1 MSSPSLR
8 RIGCRLAERFFEAG
22 TRSVTGLR
30 CLARLTALLTW
41 LTAVQPASLPAQG
54 YPKAEAAARMQV
66 ADGLE
71 VTLFAAEPE
80 VRQPIFCKCDDR
92 GRLWT
97 IQYLQY
103 PNPEGLKRV
112 QVDRFSRTVYDR
124 KPEPPPHGPRGADRI
139 TILEDAD
146 HDGRAD
152 RFHDFV
158 DGLNLCTGVEF
169 GHGGVYVLQVPYLLF
184 YPDRDRNDR
193 PDGDPEVLLDGF
205 GMEDSQ
211 SLANHLTWGPDGW
224 LYGLNGSTT
233 TCRIRGIEFQ
243 QGVWRYHPR
252 TKAFELFCEGGSN
265 VYGLTFDRRGE
276 LYYSSNGGLFW
287 HALQGGY
294 FEKNFGK
301 HGPLH
306 NPHAYGFLPH
316 VRSHGQTGRP
326 NTGGTI
332 YTGTTFPKRFHDAFL
347 CGDFLTHTASWWT
360 LKPQGCTVEATLGG
374 HWLDARDTWFGAT
387 DLCLGPD
394 GAMYCCDFHDQRTAH
409 PDPDAQ
415 WDRSNGRIYRIQAKG
430 APPIGKFDLTARE
443 STELIGQ
450 LSEPNGW
457 MADQARRILGER
469 EDPIGR
475 HFEDRILGAPT
486 PEIALQHLWAVHVC
500 EGLEPAMAQKLL
512 NHPMESVRAWVVRL
526 LGDSG
531 TATPEI
537 AALLIRMARS
547 DSSPAV
553 RLQLA
558 CSARRW
564 PAPLGLDLLF
574 PLMRTAADEEDPR
587 FDWSCW
593 WSLESFAI
601 PARTDVLRRVAR
613 DAGWSSPF
621 GATQMLRLLRRY
633 AAEGTPDTYAAC
645 ATLWGS
651 APPIEHD
658 LAIVEA
664 LTLGLRQQARPGRTT
679 TAERAD
685 ADAAGDGAA
694 TATRLEDSAGG
705 LRLLERIENGWRA
718 EPTHPGWTRLALA
731 AHSEGAYADWLA
743 RLQALPPAEM
753 SPEDLALLADYGRE
767 DSVPVVLP
775 LIASNAPEPVR
786 RAALSILRKHPG
798 KPTSNTIL
806 SALPAMPATL
816 QTAAREA
823 LLATEPGSLALLREV
838 DAGRIAA
845 KEIPTAELGP
855 LEFQKNEESQRL
867 VRKHWGQVRAA
878 TPEEKLAEVRRLQN
892 DLRAGTGN
900 AEAGRLLFRKHCATC
915 HKLQG
920 EGVPLGPDLTGTV
933 QGDLTSLL
941 TNIVDPSAVIRTDY
955 VVQVVVTKSGT
966 VQTGLLAGQDAASVT
981 LVDARNERHRLLRDE
996 IDEWRESPAS
1006 LMPEKLLS
1014 PLAPQELRDLVAF
1027 LRTPPATPKEPSS
1040 PTTR

>member
-1 MSSPSLR
+1 MSSLR
-8 RIGCRLAERFFEAG
+8 RIGCRFAG
-22 TRSVTGLR
+22 QVSGAGGPGLR
-30 CLARLTALLTW
+30 RLTAVFTLLVW
-41 LTAVQPASLPAQG
+41 LTAVSSAPLLAQG
-54 YPKAEAAARMQV
+54 FPKEEAAARMQV
-66 ADGLE
+66 AEGLE

-124 KPEPPPHGPRGADRI
+124 KPEPPPRGPRGADRI
-139 TILEDAD
+139 TILEDTD
-146 HDGRAD
+146 RDGRAD

-169 GHGGVYVLQVPYLLF
+169 GYGGVYVLQVPYLLF

-360 LKPQGCTVEATLGG
+360 LAPQGRTVEATLGG

-409 PDPDAQ
+409 PDPDAR

-430 APPIGKFDLTARE
+430 AAPIGKFDLMAR
-443 STELIGQ
+443 SSYELVGQ

-457 MADQARRILGER
+457 MADHARQILGER
-469 EDPIGR
+469 GDPLGR
-475 HFEDRILGAPT
+475 HVEQRILGAPT

-500 EGLEPAMAQKLL
+500 EGLEPAMAKKLL
-512 NHPMESVRAWVVRL
+512 DHPMESVRAWTVRL

-537 AALLIRMARS
+537 AALLVRMARN
-547 DSSPAV
+547 DPSPAV

-564 PAPLGLDLLF
+564 PAPLGLDLLQ
-574 PLMRTAADEEDPR
+574 LLIRTSISEEDPR
-587 FDWSCW
+587 FDLSCW
-593 WSLESFAI
+593 WGLESFALS
-601 PARTDVLRRVAR
+601 ARGGILDRVAR
-613 DAGWSSPF
+613 DTSWSKPSR
-621 GATQMLRLLRRY
+621 AVQMLRLLRRY

-658 LAIVEA
+658 VAIVEA
-664 LTLGLRQQARPGRTT
+664 LTLGLRQQARPDGMRS
-679 TAERAD
+679 AEPAD
-685 ADAAGDGAA
+685 TDAAGTVAA

-718 EPTHPGWTRLALA
+718 EPTHPKWTRLALA

-743 RLQALPPAEM
+743 RLQALQPAEM
-753 SPEDLALLADYGRE
+753 SPEDLALLGDYGRG
-767 DSVPVVLP
+767 DCVPVVLP
-775 LIASNAPEPVR
+775 LIATNAPEPVR
-786 RAALSILRKHPG
+786 RAALSVLRNHPG
-798 KPTSNTIL
+798 ERTSDAIL
-806 SALPAMPATL
+806 AALPAMSPAL
-816 QTAAREA
+816 QSAARET
-823 LLATEPGSLALLREV
+823 LLATEPGSLALLRKV

-855 LEFQKNEESQRL
+855 LEFRKNEEIQRL
-867 VRKHWGQVRAA
+867 VRKHWGQIRAA

-892 DLRAGTGN
+892 DLRAGTGD
-900 AEAGRLLFRKHCATC
+900 AEGGRLLFRKHCATC
-915 HKLQG
+915 HKLHG
-920 EGVPLGPDLTGTV
+920 EGVTLGPDLTGTV

-941 TNIVDPSAVIRTDY
+941 TNIVDPSTVIRTDY

-981 LVDARNERHRLLRDE
+981 LVDAKNERRRLLRDE

-1027 LRTPPATPKEPSS
+1027 LRLPPAAPKAAPAVTPPGS
-1040 PTTR
+1040 P